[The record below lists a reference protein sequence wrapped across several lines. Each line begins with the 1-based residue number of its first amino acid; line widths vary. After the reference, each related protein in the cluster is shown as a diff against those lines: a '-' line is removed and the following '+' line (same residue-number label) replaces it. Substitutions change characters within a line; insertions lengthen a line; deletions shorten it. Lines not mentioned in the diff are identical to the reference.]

1 MAGLNYG
8 FCLIFCP
15 LFVIQVVPK
24 VNAQTETETINDE
37 TYNSCLL
44 C

>member
-37 TYNSCLL
+37 TYNS
-44 C
+44 